1 MSVGVTGRPGTCR
14 PSGLASCRPAG
25 LIANLSKVEG
35 NSIQCS
41 TLEKLGHA
49 EVAPVLRQEA
59 CLELA
64 PLLHLLLLHPRLLPH
79 LPLLLRHRGGEG
91 EIHLAGRC
99 AAPHALHHPE
109 EGDEVRGVGEAGNH
123 PPPPPPPAAT
133 TWLTRSPSCSSRTAP
148 ACLSTLARVAASA
161 SPQQAKQ
168 PCRLSLLGI
177 HF

>member
-64 PLLHLLLLHPRLLPH
+64 PLP
-79 LPLLLRHRGGEG
+79 PLLLRHRGGEG

-123 PPPPPPPAAT
+123 RLPHLPPPPPPPGG
-133 TWLTRSPSCSSRTAP
+133 PP
-148 ACLSTLARVAASA
+148 
-161 SPQQAKQ
+161 P
-168 PCRLSLLGI
+168 P
-177 HF
+177 